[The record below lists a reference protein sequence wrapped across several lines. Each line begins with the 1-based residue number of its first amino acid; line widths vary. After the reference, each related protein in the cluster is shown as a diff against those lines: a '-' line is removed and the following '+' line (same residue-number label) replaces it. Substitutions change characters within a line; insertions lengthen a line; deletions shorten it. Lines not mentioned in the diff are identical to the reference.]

1 MIFFLL
7 LNKEINMKQMKA
19 TVTINCGIC
28 QKFLVTK
35 LLHNALFHRLI
46 PGIKSE
52 LTDMGAM
59 IMTSDKIVIKN
70 ILFITCYV
78 FA

>member
-1 MIFFLL
+1 
-7 LNKEINMKQMKA
+7 
-19 TVTINCGIC
+19 
-28 QKFLVTK
+28 VTK